1 MAPATELLYIKT
13 AILQIKFARWPIM
26 PASVADGDLRR
37 QGNDGAGTQ
46 TATVTTGAVPIDPEP
61 AAAPVREHD
70 GDCAIRILHRNEVGP
85 AIAAQ
90 TEVFAAFLFEEEL
103 ALFVEHFVGSLGR
116 YHRRSAARCGAVRGS
131 SSEGSRDHRG
141 DFGHGRVRQG
151 LQEQAAHHHQA

>member
-61 AAAPVREHD
+61 AAAPVRARDIAERVARAGAKGPIGLVHMIVGFLEEFQLVNFAFFK
-70 GDCAIRILHRNEVGP
+70 GDLWRSESLQLVRREIPIFFISLLTVAYPYGIMAVFGSAVGLNYFIQ
-85 AIAAQ
+85 IA
-90 TEVFAAFLFEEEL
+90 
-103 ALFVEHFVGSLGR
+103 VGVLP
-116 YHRRSAARCGAVRGS
+116 
-131 SSEGSRDHRG
+131 
-141 DFGHGRVRQG
+141 
-151 LQEQAAHHHQA
+151 